1 MGKLNSVGLDTV
13 SVKPIVEGL
22 GDLLANYQV
31 FYTNLR
37 GLHWLIEG
45 DKFFELHPIYEEYY
59 TEFAN
64 AIDTIAE
71 RILMLDGTPESK
83 FSLYIKQSDIKELS
97 GVKDWLKGV
106 NAILDSLKLLL
117 VKLHAIQALA
127 VKAGDAGTIH
137 FLAHQI
143 KSFEKKIWMLSVYI
157 K

>member
-1 MGKLNSVGLDTV
+1 MSKLNSVGLDTAV
-13 SVKPIVEGL
+13 VKPIIGEL
-22 GDLLANYQV
+22 EALLANYQV

-59 TEFAN
+59 NEFAE

-71 RILMLDGTPESK
+71 RIIMLGGKPESR
-83 FSLYIKQSDIKELS
+83 FSEYIKQSDIQELA
-97 GVKDWLKGV
+97 GVTDWLKGV
-106 NAILDSLKLLL
+106 NAILESLKLLL
-117 VKLHAIQALA
+117 VKLHSLQALA
-127 VKAGDAGTIH
+127 VKAGDSGTIH

-143 KSFEKKIWMLSVYI
+143 KSFEKKVWMLSVYI

>member
-1 MGKLNSVGLDTV
+1 MAKLNNVGLDTAA
-13 SVKPIVEGL
+13 VKPVIEGL

-59 TEFAN
+59 NEFAE

-71 RILMLDGTPESK
+71 RIIMLGSAPESR
-83 FSLYIKQSDIKELS
+83 FSQYIKQSEIKEIT

-106 NAILDSLKLLL
+106 NAILESLKFLL
-117 VKLHAIQALA
+117 VKLHGLQALA
-127 VKAGDAGTIH
+127 IKAGDSGTIH